1 MKVIQMMP
9 WRDGRTRFMKSRQV
23 DVCVLPR
30 NGSGYPSNDM
40 KNIVNI

>member
-9 WRDGRTRFMKSRQV
+9 WRGGRTRFMKSRQV

-30 NGSGYPSNDM
+30 NGIGYPSNGM
-40 KNIVNI
+40 RNIADI